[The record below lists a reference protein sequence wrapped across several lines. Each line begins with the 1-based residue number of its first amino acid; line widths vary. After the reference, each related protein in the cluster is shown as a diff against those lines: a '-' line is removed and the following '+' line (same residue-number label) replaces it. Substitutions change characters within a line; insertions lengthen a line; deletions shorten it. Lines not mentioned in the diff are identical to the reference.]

1 VERRIQGDV
10 TLRGDARGGTEAPVI
25 RRTFHGATVPGY
37 ASVVVRRMAV
47 WFSMRAGRAL
57 RRETSRSDTHS
68 APAVSS
74 PGGADQHIAKF
85 AQVGCLG
92 SFVERCGDVFCR
104 TSHLVNAIRQVGRL
118 VGRQHHRVR
127 R

>member
-1 VERRIQGDV
+1 
-10 TLRGDARGGTEAPVI
+10 VI

-37 ASVVVRRMAV
+37 ASVVVRHMAV
-47 WFSMRAGRAL
+47 WFSIRAGWAP

-68 APAVSS
+68 APAISS
-74 PGGADQHIAKF
+74 PGGADQRIAKF
-85 AQVGCLG
+85 AQFGCLG